1 MSAEEYLKTD
11 ELIDRINQLP
21 KVFAIR
27 SDLYGID
34 IYADREECR
43 DDDKDCRWFM
53 TIDPKAKSIAQP
65 FGDNFEGWPEE
76 WLDPEFWDI
85 TTEEASKVIFDLN
98 DELRDKIAD
107 LIDQYIATP
116 VKERFPEKKYRL
128 VAKRETSFHPKYV
141 SNIITGFDELVF
153 DLSIDEKEAR
163 IFSEKELNQIKKR
176 EPSLALA
183 IDTMK
188 EEIMTDEN

>member
-1 MSAEEYLKTD
+1 MNAEEYLTTND
-11 ELIDRINQLP
+11 LIARINQLP

-27 SDLYGID
+27 SDIYGID
-34 IYADREECR
+34 IYADWEEYR

-53 TIDPKAKSIAQP
+53 TVDLKAKSIAQP

-85 TTEEASKVIFDLN
+85 TTEEASKKIFDLN

-116 VKERFPEKKYRL
+116 VKYRESKAIEE
-128 VAKRETSFHPKYV
+128 VA
-141 SNIITGFDELVF
+141 
-153 DLSIDEKEAR
+153 
-163 IFSEKELNQIKKR
+163 Q
-176 EPSLALA
+176 
-183 IDTMK
+183 
-188 EEIMTDEN
+188 

>member
-1 MSAEEYLKTD
+1 MNAEEYLTTD
-11 ELIDRINQLP
+11 ELIERINQLP

-27 SDLYGID
+27 SDIYG
-34 IYADREECR
+34 
-43 DDDKDCRWFM
+43 
-53 TIDPKAKSIAQP
+53 AQP

-116 VKERFPEKKYRL
+116 VKD
-128 VAKRETSFHPKYV
+128 RESK
-141 SNIITGFDELVF
+141 
-153 DLSIDEKEAR
+153 
-163 IFSEKELNQIKKR
+163 
-176 EPSLALA
+176 A
-183 IDTMK
+183 I
-188 EEIMTDEN
+188 EEIAQ

>member
-1 MSAEEYLKTD
+1 MKID
-11 ELIDRINQLP
+11 EAVNVINSTMTVRA
-21 KVFAIR
+21 KV
-27 SDLYGID
+27 DDGVMYVHKKLN
-34 IYADREECR
+34 R
-43 DDDKDCRWFM
+43 DDDWFM
-53 TIDPKAKSIAQP
+53 RFSLYHL
-65 FGDNFEGWPEE
+65 GWSA
-76 WLDPEFWDI
+76 I
-85 TTEEASKVIFDLN
+85 TTDFDNCL
-98 DELRDKIAD
+98 DDDVYVTD
-107 LIDQYIATP
+107 LARVMDVVQRLLDTP
-116 VKERFPEKKYRL
+116 VEERFPEKKYRL
-128 VAKRETSFHPKYV
+128 VAKRETSVHPKYV

>member
-1 MSAEEYLKTD
+1 MKID
-11 ELIDRINQLP
+11 EAVNVINSTMTVRA
-21 KVFAIR
+21 KV
-27 SDLYGID
+27 DDDVMYVHKKLN
-34 IYADREECR
+34 R
-43 DDDKDCRWFM
+43 DDDWFM
-53 TIDPKAKSIAQP
+53 RISLCQSGWSAITAD
-65 FGDNFEGWPEE
+65 FDNC
-76 WLDPEFWDI
+76 LDDDVDV
-85 TTEEASKVIFDLN
+85 TDLARVM
-98 DELRDKIAD
+98 DVVQRLLD
-107 LIDQYIATP
+107 TP
-116 VKERFPEKKYRL
+116 VEERFPEKKYRL
-128 VAKRETSFHPKYV
+128 VAKRETSVHPKYV